1 MIMKQSGLYVCA
13 PTKKR
18 KIEKTVDKLV
28 AKKVSK
34 ILSQRNFIQSTDSK
48 YTGKADLI
56 PEFDPEKSEITAIN
70 WLHKIEQ
77 IGMINSWSDEQ
88 KSLCMQSRLTGLAKV
103 WYNGLTDYNL
113 NWDEWKLAISRAF
126 PAHTD
131 YVNLL
136 KKMLA
141 RSKSNDESMMHYFY
155 SKNMLVKK
163 CGLVGTNAVSCIID
177 DYPYHCKLT
186 QKLGTMNHQTSCS
199 TGSLAK

>member
-1 MIMKQSGLYVCA
+1 
-13 PTKKR
+13 
-18 KIEKTVDKLV
+18 
-28 AKKVSK
+28 
-34 ILSQRNFIQSTDSK
+34 
-48 YTGKADLI
+48 
-56 PEFDPEKSEITAIN
+56 
-70 WLHKIEQ
+70 
-77 IGMINSWSDEQ
+77 MINSWSDEQ

-177 DYPYHCKLT
+177 GLPIPLQANAKAGNYESPDELFYGFLSKVE
-186 QKLGTMNHQTSCS
+186 
-199 TGSLAK
+199 SLRELSDRVSLLAF